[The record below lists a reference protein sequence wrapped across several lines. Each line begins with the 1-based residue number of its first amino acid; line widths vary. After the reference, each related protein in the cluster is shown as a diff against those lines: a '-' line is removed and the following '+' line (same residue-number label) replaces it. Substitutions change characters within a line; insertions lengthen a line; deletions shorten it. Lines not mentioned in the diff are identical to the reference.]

1 MDHSLLQEM
10 STQIILVCTFLA
22 GFSAT
27 ILSSF
32 VTQKEKSLISNAI
45 ILSLLISTCAMLI
58 SLFMLTDIYIQT
70 SDGYNSQLSI
80 EDINQQFNK
89 SVTFILLGIV
99 SFLTF
104 ISLVGWLN
112 SRWMGVITTIMGIAT
127 FITIMSHMN

>member
-1 MDHSLLQEM
+1 
-10 STQIILVCTFLA
+10 
-22 GFSAT
+22 
-27 ILSSF
+27 
-32 VTQKEKSLISNAI
+32 
-45 ILSLLISTCAMLI
+45 MLI